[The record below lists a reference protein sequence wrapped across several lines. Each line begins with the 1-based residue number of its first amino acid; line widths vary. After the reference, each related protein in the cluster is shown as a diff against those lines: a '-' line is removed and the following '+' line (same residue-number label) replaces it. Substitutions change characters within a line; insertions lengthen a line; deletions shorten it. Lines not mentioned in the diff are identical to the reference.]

1 VCVGLV
7 VGIVV
12 KNGVRVLCAVP
23 LVFETRCDCRFEIRP
38 EVGLY
43 AIEIGYLL
51 VGEQYVLDEYRTQ
64 FEREATSPGT
74 HEQRTERLDAI
85 FGQVKETVD
94 CS

>member
-7 VGIVV
+7 VGILV

-38 EVGLY
+38 EVGLQ
-43 AIEIGYLL
+43 AIETGCLL
-51 VGEQYVLDEYRTQ
+51 VGEQYVLGEYRTQ

-74 HEQRTERLDAI
+74 HEQRI
-85 FGQVKETVD
+85 
-94 CS
+94 

>member
-1 VCVGLV
+1 MCVGLV

-38 EVGLY
+38 EVGLS

-51 VGEQYVLDEYRTQ
+51 VGEQYVLGEYRTR
-64 FEREATSPGT
+64 FEREVTSPGT
-74 HEQRTERLDAI
+74 HEQRI
-85 FGQVKETVD
+85 
-94 CS
+94 